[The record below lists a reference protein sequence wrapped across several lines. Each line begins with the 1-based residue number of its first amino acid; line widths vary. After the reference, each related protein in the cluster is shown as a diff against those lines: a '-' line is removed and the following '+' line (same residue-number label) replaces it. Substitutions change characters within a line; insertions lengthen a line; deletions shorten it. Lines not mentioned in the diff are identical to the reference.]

1 MRLRAATFG
10 LFLLCAAEA
19 SAQTCLGLPSFSE
32 GPYQASLG
40 ASFSDGAQSFGGGGA
55 FGSEN
60 VFAGAGVQFVNF
72 SDIDE
77 SATSFG
83 VSAGASFA
91 VNERE
96 RIEACPVA
104 ALSIAS
110 GPDVGELDVKGIG
123 LRAGGRLGMVA
134 AETGNIEIVPTFG
147 FDIAY
152 ARLEGDV
159 GEVETTLS
167 RETYV
172 ILRAGVGFVLN
183 KRMALLPALDIPL
196 GLEGSDPEFSIL
208 FAIHFGGR

>member
-40 ASFSDGAQSFGGGGA
+40 LSFTDGAQGFNGGGA

-60 VFAGAGVQFVNF
+60 VFAGAGFQYVSF
-72 SDIDE
+72 SDLDE
-77 SATSFG
+77 SAWSFG
-83 VSAGASFA
+83 ANAGASFA
-91 VNERE
+91 VSDRE

-104 ALSIAS
+104 SIAIAT
-110 GPDVGELDVKGIG
+110 GPDVGDVDVKGVG
-123 LRAGGRLGMVA
+123 LRAGGRLGLLA
-134 AETGNIEIVPTFG
+134 AETGNVEVIPTFG

-152 ARLEGDV
+152 TRLRGEVGD
-159 GEVETTLS
+159 VETTLA

-172 ILRAGVGFVLN
+172 IARAGVGFVWN
-183 KRMALLPALDIPL
+183 KRFAVVPALDIPL
-196 GLEGSDPEFSIL
+196 GLEGSDPEFNVL
-208 FAIHFGGR
+208 FAINFGGR